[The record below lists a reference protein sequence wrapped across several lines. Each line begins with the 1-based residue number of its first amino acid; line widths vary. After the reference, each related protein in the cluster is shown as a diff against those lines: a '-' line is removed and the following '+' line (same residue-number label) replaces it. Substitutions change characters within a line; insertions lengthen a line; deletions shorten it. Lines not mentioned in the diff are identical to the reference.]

1 MSHNNTGDVLQAGQE
16 PSRRQ
21 PAPMAVEVYQHHDP
35 LLSTTKATR
44 DVLPDASVTSNSVL
58 ETSGALSMQ
67 KSSQATSTLGSTA
80 KKRRPSK
87 VKTGRSLARSVS
99 TPQLR
104 GHVMSDI
111 DADKK
116 RNKLGYQRISIAC
129 GKPMTPKFLHA
140 ETLACITCQRSR

>member
-1 MSHNNTGDVLQAGQE
+1 
-16 PSRRQ
+16 
-21 PAPMAVEVYQHHDP
+21 MAVEVYHRHDTLP
-35 LLSTTKATR
+35 STTKATR
-44 DVLPDASVTSNSVL
+44 DVLPDASVTSNSMR
-58 ETSGALSMQ
+58 EG
-67 KSSQATSTLGSTA
+67 SQATSTLGSTV

-104 GHVMSDI
+104 GHVMSDM

-129 GKPMTPKFLHA
+129 GKFMAPEFL
-140 ETLACITCQRSR
+140 